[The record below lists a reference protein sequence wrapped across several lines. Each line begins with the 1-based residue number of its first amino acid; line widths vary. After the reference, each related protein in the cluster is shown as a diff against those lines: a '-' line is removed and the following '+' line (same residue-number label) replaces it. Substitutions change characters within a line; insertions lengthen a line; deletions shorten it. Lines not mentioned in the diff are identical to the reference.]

1 MNKKEIYTIVTKYGT
16 FNIASAFD
24 GKGSAVMSDK
34 GGVLLTFP
42 KTPWWDLDG
51 LERKIAENIG
61 ILNVRLKESSLEVNR
76 DNAAEVLQR
85 LVGVLGGAEKGF
97 YASRLK
103 QCLNKLKAA

>member
-16 FNIASAFD
+16 FNITSAFD

-51 LERKIAENIG
+51 LEMRIGEN
-61 ILNVRLKESSLEVNR
+61 LEVINKRVKDLSVDVNR